1 MRLNIALIISIII
14 AVGIVAFVFT
24 YYQITVERSDLNSEL
39 EMRVAEVAG
48 ELADYDIFCAK
59 TTQNE
64 VESLIDSIQYRYN
77 LLGIAIYFSNDSIIC
92 SNSTRKY
99 INYSLDDISMS
110 VVNKKIVSNFIN
122 VDKKSIYQFIK
133 PLLLDN
139 ISYCAVIYYVDA
151 EYIDNIISK
160 IWFRNFLRWFL
171 QVLIISLITTIIIR
185 YGILIPIN
193 KTISWLKAARSG
205 DVDSLNR
212 QPNTKFLLP
221 LQREIIQVA
230 NAMFE
235 ARTKAQEEVKA
246 RISNNAIWTSGRLKE
261 EIKVILQNKQL
272 IVVSNRE
279 PYIHVRYGKQIN
291 CITPASGLITAM
303 EPILKA
309 CGGLWIASG
318 TGDADKDTVDDN
330 DKIQVP
336 PEEPKYTLKRI
347 WLSKEEDVHFY
358 YGFSNEGIYPLCLI
372 AHTRPIFRIED
383 WHYYKQVNGR
393 FAKAVVEE
401 TKNEDFP
408 FILIQDYH
416 FALLPEMIRKIKP
429 EARIAIFWHIPW
441 PNPES
446 FGICPWQNE
455 ILKGMLGADL
465 IGFHTQYH
473 CNNFLET
480 VNSALESR
488 VQWANFSVKRAGHT
502 TLVKPFPIGI
512 DVSLKDF
519 EVIEKK
525 ENLSKLL
532 ETYGIAAQYVGVG
545 VDRIDYAKG
554 LKEKF
559 LAIERFFEMNPSY
572 IGKFTFVQIGAPSRT
587 FLKSYTD
594 MTETLEKEAERI
606 NLRFKQR
613 NWKAILFLARH
624 HSHEE
629 IKPYYSSSNFCMVSS
644 LHDGM
649 NLVAKEFIAA
659 RTQNDGVLILSRFAG
674 AAHELKGALIV
685 NPYDTEEMAEAIKN
699 ALEMSSD
706 DQHARMEPMRQEIL
720 KHNIFWWAASLLR
733 SMRNI

>member
-279 PYIHVRYGKQIN
+279 PYIHVRDGKQIN

-336 PEEPKYTLKRI
+336 PEEPKYT
-347 WLSKEEDVHFY
+347 
-358 YGFSNEGIYPLCLI
+358 
-372 AHTRPIFRIED
+372 
-383 WHYYKQVNGR
+383 
-393 FAKAVVEE
+393 
-401 TKNEDFP
+401 
-408 FILIQDYH
+408 
-416 FALLPEMIRKIKP
+416 
-429 EARIAIFWHIPW
+429 
-441 PNPES
+441 
-446 FGICPWQNE
+446 
-455 ILKGMLGADL
+455 
-465 IGFHTQYH
+465 
-473 CNNFLET
+473 
-480 VNSALESR
+480 
-488 VQWANFSVKRAGHT
+488 
-502 TLVKPFPIGI
+502 
-512 DVSLKDF
+512 
-519 EVIEKK
+519 
-525 ENLSKLL
+525 
-532 ETYGIAAQYVGVG
+532 
-545 VDRIDYAKG
+545 
-554 LKEKF
+554 
-559 LAIERFFEMNPSY
+559 
-572 IGKFTFVQIGAPSRT
+572 
-587 FLKSYTD
+587 
-594 MTETLEKEAERI
+594 
-606 NLRFKQR
+606 
-613 NWKAILFLARH
+613 
-624 HSHEE
+624 
-629 IKPYYSSSNFCMVSS
+629 
-644 LHDGM
+644 
-649 NLVAKEFIAA
+649 
-659 RTQNDGVLILSRFAG
+659 
-674 AAHELKGALIV
+674 
-685 NPYDTEEMAEAIKN
+685 
-699 ALEMSSD
+699 
-706 DQHARMEPMRQEIL
+706 
-720 KHNIFWWAASLLR
+720 
-733 SMRNI
+733 

>member
-279 PYIHVRYGKQIN
+279 PYIHVRDGKQIN